1 MRDKL
6 TQRVLLGLSAQRSFY
21 VSREDGPGMLF
32 LNGLYHSHTAWLHQ
46 RRCKDFAGFRQIF
59 VDYRGVGGSQLREE
73 ADFSFD
79 DVVDDIAA
87 ILAELRLDRVVVV
100 GFSMGGMVALRLL
113 DRYPGCAAGMVML
126 NSGTRVRLQVQNMV
140 VGAVQ
145 LLKRGADMRE
155 LMKMLYPW
163 SHSERYLEK
172 VRSVESEIL
181 DHYNRYNANID
192 SFVRLLA
199 AFGRKPDLLA
209 CCRTIKVPMLV
220 IGSDG
225 DEVFPLELQRE
236 VVRNVPG
243 ARLEIVVGCG
253 HSSFVE
259 SPELIN
265 EQIATFVKEVALS

>member
-1 MRDKL
+1 
-6 TQRVLLGLSAQRSFY
+6 
-21 VSREDGPGMLF
+21 
-32 LNGLYHSHTAWLHQ
+32 
-46 RRCKDFAGFRQIF
+46 
-59 VDYRGVGGSQLREE
+59 
-73 ADFSFD
+73 
-79 DVVDDIAA
+79 
-87 ILAELRLDRVVVV
+87 
-100 GFSMGGMVALRLL
+100 
-113 DRYPGCAAGMVML
+113 ML

-163 SHSERYLEK
+163 NHSERYLEK